1 MILVNNYDC
10 KNKMFVLKSHREG
23 DFIMTENIGLV
34 AGKLRRWETYL
45 DDFKLPTWNEIPDIG
60 LFMDQ
65 VITLLTQYLDYLPPE
80 LKEDSCITPAAINNY
95 VRMKIMTD
103 QKKKRY

>member
-1 MILVNNYDC
+1 MIESID
-10 KNKMFVLKSHREG
+10 
-23 DFIMTENIGLV
+23 LV

-45 DDFKLPTWNEIPDIG
+45 DDFKLPKWNEIPDIG

-80 LKEDSCITPAAINNY
+80 LKEDSLPTASAVNLFYCQC
-95 VRMKIMTD
+95 VK
-103 QKKKRY
+103 